1 MEPPRDH
8 RSRVASLPFRDCTAV
23 LPPSHRRRG
32 ATTGFG
38 PNRHH
43 RSDTASSFFKVFPYT
58 SHIAHSRLPAL
69 LSTLVTS
76 IVVHGHVPE
85 SMNESVIVPIIKD
98 KNKRVNDKRNYRPI
112 CLSNI
117 CSKIIEVVLFNR
129 MSIFLQSSP
138 NQFGFKP
145 KHGTEL
151 CVFAFKELLRF
162 YKKTWFCHARRFS
175 GCL

>member
-1 MEPPRDH
+1 
-8 RSRVASLPFRDCTAV
+8 
-23 LPPSHRRRG
+23 
-32 ATTGFG
+32 
-38 PNRHH
+38 
-43 RSDTASSFFKVFPYT
+43 
-58 SHIAHSRLPAL
+58 
-69 LSTLVTS
+69 
-76 IVVHGHVPE
+76 
-85 SMNESVIVPIIKD
+85 MNESVIVPIIKD

-145 KHGTEL
+145 KYGTEL

-162 YKKTWFCHARRFS
+162 YKKHGSAVHVAFWMLTGSTDENFYINLKVVEYRRIF
-175 GCL
+175 